1 MIGERF
7 DSNHS
12 SSVFV
17 LCLFVLKRQFTILDV
32 FPVRAT
38 QRSQLNK
45 SEADSARLARER
57 QRERERDRQRQRQ
70 RRREGLRARAIV
82 LQQERRGESDFISEL
97 WKGERKTR
105 YRRIVVVVVVKLK
118 K

>member
-1 MIGERF
+1 M
-7 DSNHS
+7 
-12 SSVFV
+12 
-17 LCLFVLKRQFTILDV
+17 LKRQFTILDV

-57 QRERERDRQRQRQ
+57 VSQRQ